1 MGEKH
6 MKTIEKATMMTLM
19 VVAGLPMGGRA
30 QDRVEPVAGKPA
42 QEIEAK
48 IDEMDAKIAD
58 LQRKKEAM
66 EQQKAETERLAE
78 QQEELANLRNESR
91 DRIKDA
97 DEQLVEMPKEELLT
111 APAQLSLVEA
121 KRKFLDSRKALD
133 MKLLAIEGATA
144 LDLVKLARE
153 EINQLETEWSM
164 VLEPNLTSAVAIE
177 ELEESL
183 AQENNPQRRD
193 ILANLKLLAAKDA
206 ESRKQEL
213 ALLKARQEREKAW
226 AKLFKDFEEAH

>member
-1 MGEKH
+1 

-30 QDRVEPVAGKPA
+30 QDRAEPVAGKPA

-97 DEQLVEMPKEELLT
+97 DEQLAEMAKEELPA
-111 APAQLSLVEA
+111 APAQRALVEGR
-121 KRKFLDSRKALD
+121 RKFLERRKALD
-133 MKLLAIEGATA
+133 MKLLAIEGATV
-144 LDLVKLARE
+144 LDPVRQARE
-153 EINQLETEWSM
+153 EIDQLETEWSM
-164 VLEPNLTSAVAIE
+164 VLEPNFTSAVTIE
-177 ELEESL
+177 ELEDSL

-193 ILANLKLLAAKDA
+193 IMAKLKLLSAKDA
-206 ESRKQEL
+206 ESRKQEF
-213 ALLKARQEREKAW
+213 ALLKSRQEREKAW
-226 AKLFKDFEEAH
+226 ARLVKDFEEAH